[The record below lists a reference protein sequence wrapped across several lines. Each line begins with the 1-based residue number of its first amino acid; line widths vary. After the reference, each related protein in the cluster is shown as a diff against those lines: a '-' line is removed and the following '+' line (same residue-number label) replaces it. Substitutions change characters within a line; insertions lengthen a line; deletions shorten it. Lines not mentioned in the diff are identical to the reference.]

1 MEEEVNSKRDDD
13 KPAPPSSA
21 EEGEV
26 VEENGRNGVAKEM
39 SVSEYLKCED
49 MPVNGDGDA
58 DYDEPTTLQNR

>member
-1 MEEEVNSKRDDD
+1 M
-13 KPAPPSSA
+13 
-21 EEGEV
+21 
-26 VEENGRNGVAKEM
+26 EENGRNGVAKEM